1 MRRWK
6 TFVIYH
12 FYFELNE
19 KNMIRPLYNLNYPR
33 LNLFTTCPLEALS
46 TIQIFTWPA
55 CLEAT
60 IPFN

>member
-1 MRRWK
+1 MRRWQ

-19 KNMIRPLYNLNYPR
+19 RNMIRPLYNLNSPR

-46 TIQIFTWPA
+46 TIQIFT
-55 CLEAT
+55 
-60 IPFN
+60 